1 MKRRVLMRTIV
12 VAVAT
17 VIMFGMSGVAMA
29 SSGASIFKSKCSA
42 CHGSKA
48 QGTPGMAPQLAGSD
62 FIKGDAG
69 PIKDTIINGRAGK
82 AKKYKKFPLAMPKL
96 GISAADADAIV
107 EYLKSL

>member
-1 MKRRVLMRTIV
+1 MRTIV

-17 VIMFGMSGVAMA
+17 VIIFAMSGVAMA

-69 PIKDTIINGRAGK
+69 PIKDAIVNGRAGESQEVQEFSPGN
-82 AKKYKKFPLAMPKL
+82 AEARNLR
-96 GISAADADAIV
+96 S
-107 EYLKSL
+107 